1 MEVVDL
7 AISDDEGGDCLSD
20 KETSDLQPPLSHQ
33 HQNPQHR
40 ERPEPQVDL
49 TDDLVQEVPLVPSQS
64 TRGHIDPTLMMK
76 EKTAVSGTLELQQQL
91 EPVGRLSSSDI
102 TNEESEDVMLVQDGH
117 TASVLLVGDNA
128 TFSKSGTSRGGSG
141 GNSTSGKGLKLSKCP
156 SCSANNIP
164 HGQMFILER
173 CGHGV
178 CPACMVANVTS
189 SSNPVCPVPGCGAPV
204 VVRDLALVL
213 HEDAWEALQARRL
226 AAYRMRVYKGV
237 NCPGCSVWFEASS
250 AVHDPAVIM
259 GRAGQSG
266 STAGVG
272 CRSGVGTVQERLNR
286 LMLTPQLLCKTC
298 STCACQF
305 CGSKVKRHQT
315 IKLCGCGDSKLWSAS
330 GLLEFLDEIVEN
342 PTDVALTDPVEN
354 TKTVNGARGSDRGRS
369 SGRGR
374 SGRGKGKSIKGPH
387 GISSKWSKGTGYG
400 GAGDKA
406 AADAAKAAAA
416 EAESRADRAMAVVI
430 DALISCLPTIGEY
443 PEHIPELLA
452 MVRESSLL
460 QVVCAYLRN
469 DSLMDIAK
477 RRELYQVRRLS
488 TSVFSGTPPREAALA
503 YAKSLLTCM

>member
-1 MEVVDL
+1 MEIVDL
-7 AISDDEGGDCLSD
+7 AVSDDEGGDCLPG
-20 KETSDLQPPLSHQ
+20 EGTSDLHPLLSHQ
-33 HQNPQHR
+33 HQNHQLR

-49 TDDLVQEVPLVPSQS
+49 TDDLVQGVSLVPSQS
-64 TRGHIDPTLMMK
+64 SRDHIDPTLIMK
-76 EKTAVSGTLELQQQL
+76 EKTVVSGALELQQQL
-91 EPVGRLSSSDI
+91 EPVGRPSSSDI
-102 TNEESEDVMLVQDGH
+102 TNEESEDVMLVQDGE
-117 TASVLLVGDNA
+117 TASVLLVGDSV
-128 TFSKSGTSRGGSG
+128 TFSKSGSSCGGSG
-141 GNSTSGKGLKLSKCP
+141 GNSTSGKGLQLLKCP
-156 SCSANNIP
+156 SCSTNNIP

-189 SSNPVCPVPGCGAPV
+189 SSNPVCPVPGCDAPV

-237 NCPGCSVWFEASS
+237 NCPGCYFWFEASS

-259 GRAGQSG
+259 EEAGQPG

-272 CRSGVGTVQERLNR
+272 YRSGGGTVQGRLNR
-286 LMLTPQLLCKTC
+286 IMLTPQLLCKIC
-298 STCACQF
+298 STRACRF

-315 IKLCGCGDSKLWSAS
+315 TKLCGCGNSKLWSAS

-342 PTDVALTDPVEN
+342 PTDVALIDPAEN
-354 TKTVNGARGSDRGRS
+354 TKVLNGARGNGRGRS

-374 SGRGKGKSIKGPH
+374 SGRGKGKSIKGPQ

-416 EAESRADRAMAVVI
+416 EAEARADRAMALVI
-430 DALISCLPTIGEY
+430 DALVSCLPAIGEY

-477 RRELYQVRRLS
+477 RREIYQVRRLS
-488 TSVFSGTPPREAALA
+488 TSNFSGTPRTTRL
-503 YAKSLLTCM
+503 